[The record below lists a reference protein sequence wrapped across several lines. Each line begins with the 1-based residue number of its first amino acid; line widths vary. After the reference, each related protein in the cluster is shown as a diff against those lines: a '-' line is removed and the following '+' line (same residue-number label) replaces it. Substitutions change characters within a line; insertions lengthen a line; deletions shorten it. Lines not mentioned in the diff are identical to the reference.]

1 VKLKMEMFIAGLLSG
16 NKSLFSWSI
25 VGFTGLRGFRYVQN
39 DRFTHRRSWFN
50 SVQR

>member
-1 VKLKMEMFIAGLLSG
+1 MEILATSSSSG

-25 VGFTGLRGFRYVQN
+25 VGFTDLRGFRYVQN